1 MAMTMQG
8 LAILVVIAVAVGT
21 YTGGVYAQEFIVEVR
36 RRMVQE
42 KGDAERCGR
51 GMIASVCV
59 CVGGRMRAR
68 VCGLFEEVARVMG

>member
-1 MAMTMQG
+1 MTMQG

-59 CVGGRMRAR
+59 WGGECAR
-68 VCGLFEEVARVMG
+68 VCVGFSKRSRA